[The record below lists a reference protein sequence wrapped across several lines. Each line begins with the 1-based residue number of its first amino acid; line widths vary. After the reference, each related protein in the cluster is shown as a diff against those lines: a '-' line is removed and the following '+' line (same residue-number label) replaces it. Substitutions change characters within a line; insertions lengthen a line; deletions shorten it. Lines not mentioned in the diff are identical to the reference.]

1 MNKKTLGILL
11 LLLAALCIIAYI
23 FIGPPAQEPVT
34 ANHPFPSETPSQT
47 QASATPVPTVSIG
60 ISEPEPERPQPLY
73 VFIMIGD
80 GMGENQRRLAQS
92 YYSVIQGRGSLAM
105 DSLPVSGAITTRSL
119 NARITDSAASATAIA
134 TGYKTNNG
142 MLSVTPD
149 GEDLKTILEEAEEK
163 GLSTGIVTTTNL
175 TNATPAAFAAHES
188 KRTADANIALDYID
202 SGVDFFA
209 GGGAA
214 YFLPASYS
222 GGADAAGA
230 ALKSSRSDGE
240 NPLARFQENGYL
252 TFIGADGAADFNE
265 YEPMRGDR
273 VFAAF
278 TNSNI
283 PYEADRITEQL
294 NVPTLSQM
302 TQKAI
307 ETLLNDEDGFV
318 LMVEGGRIDHACHI
332 NDVNSA
338 ILETLEFDQA
348 VKAAY
353 EFYVMHPED
362 TLLIVVADHETGG
375 LGFKADD
382 LKLQYLSGVKASIA
396 DRIQKAYKGDREA
409 FYAFIAESLGL
420 GDLNPSERAR
430 IEKALDAADK
440 ADPKKGYG
448 SKVALAVSKVISGR
462 AGVSWSST
470 GHTDSPVPL
479 TAAGYMADGLFEA
492 GDNAELG
499 QFLFDVLS
507 SR

>member
-11 LLLAALCIIAYI
+11 LILAAMCIIAFI
-23 FIGPPAQEPVT
+23 LIGPPAQEPAAAVHT
-34 ANHPFPSETPSQT
+34 MPSETPAQT
-47 QASATPVPTVSIG
+47 QASATPIPTVNLEIL
-60 ISEPEPERPQPLY
+60 EPEPNRPAPLY

-80 GMGENQRRLAQS
+80 GMGKNQRQLAQS
-92 YYSVIQGRGSLAM
+92 YYSDVLGAGTLTM

-149 GEDLKTILEEAEEK
+149 GKELKTILEEAEEK
-163 GLSTGIVTTTNL
+163 GLSTGLVTTTNL

-188 KRTADANIALDYID
+188 KRTADSKIALDYLV

-209 GGGAA
+209 GGGSA
-214 YFLPASYS
+214 YFLPASHS
-222 GGADAAGA
+222 GGTDAAGA

-240 NPLARFQENGYL
+240 DPLGRLKENGYL
-252 TFIGADGAADFNE
+252 TFIGAQGAADFFE

-278 TNSNI
+278 SNSNM
-283 PYEADRITEQL
+283 PYEADRVTDNI

-307 ETLLNDEDGFV
+307 ETLVTDEDGFV

-332 NDVNSA
+332 NDTKSA
-338 ILETLEFDQA
+338 VLETLAFDEA

-353 EFYVMHPED
+353 DFYLTYPED

-375 LGFKADD
+375 LGFKDGGP
-382 LKLQYLSGVKASIA
+382 KPQYLSGVKASIA

-430 IEKALDAADK
+430 IDKALKAADK

-448 SKVALAVSKVISGR
+448 PVVALAISKVISDR

-470 GHTDSPVPL
+470 GHTDARVPL
-479 TAAGYMADGLFEA
+479 TAVGYMAEELSQV
-492 GDNAELG
+492 GDNADLG
-499 QFLFDVLS
+499 RFLFDVLS